1 MSYVESQ
8 LLPGEQIRYRAHLHW
23 VGFTGSFGVT
33 ALTVVLA
40 LVAWLAPVKELWY
53 VVAPLALAA
62 VVMLVAAYI
71 TFKTSEFAVTDR
83 RVIIK
88 VGFIQRRTLETML
101 SKVEA
106 VGVDQ
111 GLLGRLFRFGTI
123 TVTGTG
129 GTHEQFPRIAAPLEF
144 RKHVQA
150 EAMGAEDRNA
160 KLAGT
165 GLGTRE
171 ERECPFCAE
180 RILAK
185 AKVCRFCGREVPPI
199 ATT

>member
-23 VGFTGSFGVT
+23 VAFLGAFGVL
-33 ALTVVLA
+33 ALTMVFA
-40 LVAWLAPVKELWY
+40 LVAWLAPVRELWY
-53 VVAPLALAA
+53 
-62 VVMLVAAYI
+62 LVAALGLIAVVTLLIGYI
-71 TFKTSEFAVTDR
+71 TYKSSEFAVTDR

-111 GLLGRLFRFGTI
+111 GLLGRVFGFGTI

-129 GTHEQFPRIAAPLEF
+129 GTHEQFQRIAAPLEF

-165 GLGTRE
+165 GLGTRD

-180 RILAK
+180 RILVK
-185 AKVCRFCGREVPPI
+185 ARVCRFCGREVPPV
-199 ATT
+199 ATA